1 MVLKLAYRMLSTTD
15 LRLLWK
21 FAWNFGLQGML
32 SIRRFHRR
40 IQAGRQFPPFLFL
53 SITNRCN
60 LLCQG
65 CWVTTTPPHTQL
77 APETVDRI
85 IGQSA
90 RQGTRFFGIM
100 GGEPLLH
107 SHLPEIFEAHKNCYF
122 QLFTNGT
129 LMTDEIAARLRR
141 AGNVTPLISVE
152 GTESVS
158 DERRGGRDVYAR
170 TLEGVDCCLRNRLI
184 TGVAT
189 SVCKT
194 NIDDLVHEDF
204 LDALI
209 RRGVHY
215 VWYYAFRP
223 SGPNPAPHL
232 ALEPDDLI
240 RLRQFVVD
248 MRCRKPIIIVET
260 YYNDRGEALCP
271 AAEGISYHVNPWGD
285 IEPCPPIQF
294 SRENVH
300 DADDVVA
307 QIEGS
312 QFLRDFRSFAAGRTR
327 GCILLEDPD
336 ALREFMV
343 AHGAKDATA
352 RDAGLAELTAM
363 TPRTSQHLPGREI
376 PEKHWA
382 YRFAK
387 KHWFFGFGGYA

>member
-1 MVLKLAYRMLSTTD
+1 MMLKLATRMLSTTD

-21 FAWNFGLQGML
+21 FAYNFGLQGML
-32 SIRRFHRR
+32 SIRRFHQR
-40 IQAGRQFPPFLFL
+40 IRAGRQFPPFLFL

-65 CWVTTTPPHTQL
+65 CWVTTTPPHAQL
-77 APETVDRI
+77 DPETVDRI

-152 GTESVS
+152 GTETVS
-158 DERRGGRDVYAR
+158 DERRGGSDVYAR
-170 TLEGVDCCLRNRLI
+170 TFEGVDCCLR
-184 TGVAT
+184 
-189 SVCKT
+189 
-194 NIDDLVHEDF
+194 
-204 LDALI
+204 
-209 RRGVHY
+209 
-215 VWYYAFRP
+215 WYYAFRP

-232 ALEPDDLI
+232 ALDADELV

-248 MRCRKPIIIVET
+248 MRCRKPIVIVET

-312 QFLRDFRSFAAGRTR
+312 QFLRDFRTFAAGRTR

-336 ALREFMV
+336 ALREFMIT
-343 AHGAKDATA
+343 HGAKDATA
-352 RDAGLAELTAM
+352 RDAGLAELAAM
-363 TPRTSQHLPGREI
+363 TARTSQHLPGREI